1 MRSSLAPA
9 ATSLQEQ
16 IETLRQAGAQLEGQH
31 ADELARIDPH
41 FQASARNLLHYLGV
55 RQHDIRHLQ
64 RELAHLGLSSFG
76 ILESHVMASLNAV
89 TQRLED
95 MAGKHESMPLPEPV
109 DLKNGLRLLQEHT
122 RSLLGDAQGD
132 REVRLM
138 VTLPSEAATDLNL
151 IPSLIEAG
159 MEVARINCAHDDI
172 STWRNM
178 TAQVRSAA
186 LALSR
191 PCRVQADLAGPKS
204 RTGTIRAQGKLL
216 KIRPKR
222 DFRGRVVQAARLW
235 ITRESQPSPPPSADI
250 AHLFLR
256 PQQAEGQWGKLDPD
270 TQFELTDARAHRCKG
285 WLLEQSPA
293 GLLIGFAH
301 TAYIEDGTPLH
312 ATDPHILR
320 GLLIGAPLIP
330 EEIRLQIGD
339 VLILS
344 RMNIPGSAARI
355 LDGQIEPARLHC
367 TLEAAFRDAQPDQS
381 VWLDDGRIG
390 GLIAAND
397 GDRITV
403 TITHADP
410 AGSRLKEEKGINF
423 PDTDFHTPALTD
435 KDIADLNALAHE
447 VDIIALSFLRNPEDV
462 ALLQD
467 HLARLDACQTG
478 IVLKIENR
486 QAFQHLPRILLTG
499 MRSPRLGVMIA
510 RGDLAV
516 ELGFERLSEVQE
528 EILWLCE
535 AAHIPVIWATQILEN
550 MAKNGSP
557 SRAEVTDAAMSI
569 RAECVMLNKG
579 PHIIETLR
587 FLGAV
592 LGRMEGHYSKRMA
605 MRRKLTI
612 ADLN

>member
-1 MRSSLAPA
+1 MLPDLIPS
-9 ATSLQEQ
+9 ATALLEQ
-16 IETLRQAGAQLEGQH
+16 IDTLRQAGTRLEKQH
-31 ADELARIDPH
+31 AEELARIDPH

-55 RQHDIRHLQ
+55 RQHDIRPLQ
-64 RELAHLGLSSFG
+64 RELADLGLSSFG

-89 TQRLED
+89 TRRLENLAD
-95 MAGKHESMPLPEPV
+95 QPVTGPLPEPV
-109 DLKNGLRLLQEHT
+109 DFNAGMKRLQEHT
-122 RSLLGDAQGD
+122 RDLLGDSRDG

-138 VTLPSEAATDLNL
+138 VTLPSEAASDPAL
-151 IPSLIEAG
+151 IPNLIEAG
-159 MEVARINCAHDDI
+159 MEIARINCAHDDANA
-172 STWRNM
+172 WRSM
-178 TAQVRSAA
+178 IAQVRSAA
-186 LALSR
+186 LALGR
-191 PCRVQADLAGPKS
+191 PCRIQADLAGPKS

-270 TQFELTDARAHRCKG
+270 TKFELTDARAHRCKG
-285 WLLEQSPA
+285 WLLEQSPV

-312 ATDPHILR
+312 ATDPHILS

-330 EEIRLQIGD
+330 EEIRLQVGD

-355 LDGQIEPARLHC
+355 QDGHIEPARLHC
-367 TLEAAFRDAQPDQS
+367 SLDAAFTDARPGQS

-397 GDRITV
+397 GDRITL
-403 TITHADP
+403 TITHAEP

-447 VDIIALSFLRNPEDV
+447 VDIIALSFLRSPADV

-467 HLARLDACQTG
+467 HLERLEACQLG

-486 QAFQHLPRILLTG
+486 HAFRHLPRILLTG
-499 MRSPRLGVMIA
+499 MRSPWLGVMIA

-550 MAKNGSP
+550 MAKSGSP

-587 FLGAV
+587 FLDAV

-612 ADLN
+612 ADLD

>member
-1 MRSSLAPA
+1 M
-9 ATSLQEQ
+9 
-16 IETLRQAGAQLEGQH
+16 
-31 ADELARIDPH
+31 D
-41 FQASARNLLHYLGV
+41 
-55 RQHDIRHLQ
+55 
-64 RELAHLGLSSFG
+64 
-76 ILESHVMASLNAV
+76 
-89 TQRLED
+89 
-95 MAGKHESMPLPEPV
+95 
-109 DLKNGLRLLQEHT
+109 
-122 RSLLGDAQGD
+122 
-132 REVRLM
+132 
-138 VTLPSEAATDLNL
+138 
-151 IPSLIEAG
+151 
-159 MEVARINCAHDDI
+159 
-172 STWRNM
+172 
-178 TAQVRSAA
+178 
-186 LALSR
+186 
-191 PCRVQADLAGPKS
+191 
-204 RTGTIRAQGKLL
+204 
-216 KIRPKR
+216 
-222 DFRGRVVQAARLW
+222 
-235 ITRESQPSPPPSADI
+235 
-250 AHLFLR
+250 
-256 PQQAEGQWGKLDPD
+256 
-270 TQFELTDARAHRCKG
+270 
-285 WLLEQSPA
+285 
-293 GLLIGFAH
+293 
-301 TAYIEDGTPLH
+301 
-312 ATDPHILR
+312 
-320 GLLIGAPLIP
+320 
-330 EEIRLQIGD
+330 
-339 VLILS
+339 
-344 RMNIPGSAARI
+344 
-355 LDGQIEPARLHC
+355 
-367 TLEAAFRDAQPDQS
+367 
-381 VWLDDGRIG
+381 
-390 GLIAAND
+390 
-397 GDRITV
+397 
-403 TITHADP
+403 
-410 AGSRLKEEKGINF
+410 KGINF